1 MRPKSALVTGASRGI
16 GKAIA
21 IELARAGYDVA
32 VAARTVGKGDP
43 VGDHSVTIHRKN
55 DAPLPGSLEE
65 TAEEIQALGR
75 EAYPLKMDLT
85 DLAGTEAATRELLDR
100 WGGVEVVVHNGRHLG
115 PGYMDTILD
124 TPIEQYEHF
133 LMAHSVAPLRITQ
146 LTLPAMLE
154 AGRGTVI
161 TITSGEG
168 DDWIYPVNKPGQ
180 AGVGLGYRL
189 GKMAGHTI
197 AGTIRVEYGDQ
208 GVRAFNVSPGAVMT
222 ERVSLEQR
230 DSAGFVGVSVYA
242 PPSVVGTAIAWL
254 VTNPEA
260 DGMQRHTVHA
270 QELALEKGLHPD
282 WRTTTV

>member
-1 MRPKSALVTGASRGI
+1 
-16 GKAIA
+16 
-21 IELARAGYDVA
+21 
-32 VAARTVGKGDP
+32 
-43 VGDHSVTIHRKN
+43 
-55 DAPLPGSLEE
+55 
-65 TAEEIQALGR
+65 
-75 EAYPLKMDLT
+75 
-85 DLAGTEAATRELLDR
+85 
-100 WGGVEVVVHNGRHLG
+100 
-115 PGYMDTILD
+115 
-124 TPIEQYEHF
+124 
-133 LMAHSVAPLRITQ
+133 MAHSVAPLRITQ